1 MIEVKDFQLGPIQ
14 TNCFLISKGNEAIVV
29 DPGGDPES
37 VVKYIQSKGLN
48 LMYILNTHFHF
59 DHILGN
65 KPLQKS
71 TGATILASPEDDALL
86 QAQVEGGSG
95 MMGFPPVEK
104 FDYEPLYPGEQTFL
118 DERCQVLSTPGHSPG
133 SLSFYFPD
141 SGKIFSGDL
150 IFPRAV
156 GRTDLPGGSMETLK
170 KSVQEK
176 VFVLPA
182 DTEIY
187 SGHGPVTTV
196 QEEKRFNP
204 FFQ

>member
-14 TNCFLISKGNEAIVV
+14 TNCFLISKGSEAIVV
-29 DPGGDPES
+29 DPGGDPQS
-37 VVKYIQSKGLN
+37 VVKYIQDKGISLN
-48 LMYILNTHFHF
+48 YILNTHFHF
-59 DHILGN
+59 DHMLGN
-65 KPLQKS
+65 RALQKA
-71 TGATILASPEDDALL
+71 TGATIIANPEDDALL
-86 QAQVEGGSG
+86 QAQVEGGGG

-104 FDYEPLYPGEQTFL
+104 FEYEPIHPGEHTFL
-118 DERCQVLSTPGHSPG
+118 GERCQVMATPGHSPG

-156 GRTDLPGGSMETLK
+156 GRTDLPGGSMETLMR
-170 KSVQEK
+170 SVKEK
-176 VFVLPA
+176 IFVLPG

-196 QEEKRFNP
+196 QEEIRFNP

>member
-14 TNCFLISKGNEAIVV
+14 TNCFLISKGSEAIVV
-29 DPGGDPES
+29 DPGGDPSS
-37 VVKYIQSKGLN
+37 VVKYIQKNALSLN
-48 LMYILNTHFHF
+48 YILNTHFHF
-59 DHILGN
+59 DHMLGN
-65 KPLQKS
+65 KALQNA
-71 TGATILASPEDDALL
+71 TGARILASPEDDFLL
-86 QAQVEGGSG
+86 QAQLEGGEG
-95 MMGFPPVEK
+95 MMGFPPVEE
-104 FDYEPLYPGEQTFL
+104 FEYEALYPGECTFL
-118 DERCQVLSTPGHSPG
+118 GERCQVLSTPGHSPG

-156 GRTDLPGGSMETLK
+156 GRTDLPGGNMETLK
-170 KSVQEK
+170 KSVRENI
-176 VFVLPA
+176 FVLPA